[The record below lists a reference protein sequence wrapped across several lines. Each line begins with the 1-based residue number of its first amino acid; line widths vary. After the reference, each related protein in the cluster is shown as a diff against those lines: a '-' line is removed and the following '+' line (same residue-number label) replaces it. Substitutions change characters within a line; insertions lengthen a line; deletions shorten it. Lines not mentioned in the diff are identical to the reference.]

1 MSYENDYTDDEN
13 TQEPSSAQGKQRLS
27 FIQTHKLSPLQKRL
41 KKISNKAI
49 EVLEAILED
58 ENSSTKEKMDAS
70 DKLLKMY
77 IDVTKELNNDGLKRT
92 LLQIKVDGG
101 IMSSSKQLTSA
112 DEGDED
118 GGAVFMP
125 DMVYDSGL
133 GGGEGRKSIVD
144 EDDGGVIDLSKN
156 NLENI

>member
-1 MSYENDYTDDEN
+1 MSYENEYTDDEN
-13 TQEPSSAQGKQRLS
+13 TQEVASTQEKRLS

-101 IMSSSKQLTSA
+101 MMSGSKALPSGGEDD
-112 DEGDED
+112 DE

-125 DMVYDSGL
+125 DMVYDSSL
-133 GGGEGRKSIVD
+133 GEGGRTSIVQD
-144 EDDGGVIDLSKN
+144 DDGGVIDLSKN